1 MPDPPGVYAEILKE
15 NRGIRV
21 AAEMAAMRKLTSV
34 FIVACVVVSTA
45 FVATQHRRHWTEKL
59 DAALVQTAKQGGS
72 EPVSALIRLRPG
84 ATDQFVAHLSQH
96 GLKPASVRAD
106 LVSVQLPAS
115 MLRTLAL
122 DRDVVHLSVR

>member
-1 MPDPPGVYAEILKE
+1 
-15 NRGIRV
+15 
-21 AAEMAAMRKLTSV
+21 MRKLTSV

-72 EPVSALIRLRPG
+72 EPVRALIRLRPG
-84 ATDQFVAHLSQH
+84 TADQFVAHLNQH
-96 GLKPASVRAD
+96 GLAPASLGAD

-122 DRDVVHLSVR
+122 DRDVVRLSLP